1 MLEGHMIRGASIAL
15 IFLVQILFFAN
26 PAISADVAKIGVI
39 DVQRILENSSAGKTA
54 LTQINEQGKKMKEEI
69 DQKGAQL
76 EEDQKR
82 FEREAIVMN
91 KEKRAEKER
100 EIRIRINDF
109 KAMQK
114 KYTREF
120 KELEAKLVR
129 KIRNDVYAMVAEMGK
144 KEGYLLI
151 LEKHESGVVYMPG
164 TVDITDHVIKL
175 FNENAAKQN

>member
-1 MLEGHMIRGASIAL
+1 MIRSAFTAMAL
-15 IFLVQILFFAN
+15 LALMLFWVN

-39 DVQRILENSSAGKTA
+39 DIQRILENSSAGKKA
-54 LTQINEQGKKMKEEI
+54 LAQINEQGKKMKQEI
-69 DQKGAQL
+69 DQKGARL
-76 EEDQKR
+76 EEDQKK

-91 KEKRAEKER
+91 KDKRAEKER

-109 KAMQK
+109 KTMQK
-114 KYTREF
+114 KYSQEF

-129 KIRNDVYAMVAEMGK
+129 KIRKDVYDLVGEVGK

-151 LEKHESGVVYMPG
+151 LEKHESGVVYMPN

-175 FNENAAKQN
+175 FNESATTKN